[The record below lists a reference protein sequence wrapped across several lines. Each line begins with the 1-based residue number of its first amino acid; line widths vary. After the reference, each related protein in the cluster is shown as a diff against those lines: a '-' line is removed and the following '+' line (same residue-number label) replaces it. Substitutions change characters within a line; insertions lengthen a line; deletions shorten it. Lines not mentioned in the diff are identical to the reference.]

1 MDIVTCK
8 DLFFSNMKRIVKW
21 NKKICIKKAQK
32 FKENEQHFNVQKE
45 INHGRIAQ
53 QNL

>member
-1 MDIVTCK
+1 
-8 DLFFSNMKRIVKW
+8 MKRIVKW